1 MRTVDWTERLTEAQ
15 LAYVL
20 LAPTFLLLGLIA
32 FWPLVST
39 FEMSLRADSLVGA
52 GNIGDYVGFENYVE
66 LLTGGRDAVIGVPFL
81 DVDQPFQS
89 AVIVTLIFAVVSVAI
104 ETVLGFVAALALNQ
118 EFTGRR
124 WVRVALILPWSVPI
138 VIQGMMFFL
147 MFAPG
152 VGFATPPLAEVGII
166 DGTPLNDGLDSL
178 LIIIVADVW
187 KTTAFMM
194 LLILAGLQSID
205 RSLYDVSKVAGASK
219 WQEFKLIT
227 FPLVLPAVL
236 VAMLFRTINAMRV
249 YGLIE
254 SISGCGTV
262 PSLSCMVVSTFSS
275 RRFGTS
281 AAIAF
286 ITAAIIAVVVVV
298 YIIRFA
304 RSSEGVI

>member
-1 MRTVDWTERLTEAQ
+1 MRALDWTERLTEAQ
-15 LAYVL
+15 LAYFLMV
-20 LAPTFLLLGLIA
+20 PTFLLLGMIA
-32 FWPLVST
+32 FWPLAST

-66 LLTGGRDAVIGVPFL
+66 LLTGQRDAVIGVPFL
-81 DVDQPFQS
+81 DFSQPFRS
-89 AVIVTLIFAVVSVAI
+89 AVVVTFIFAAVSVAI
-104 ETVLGFVAALALNQ
+104 ETMLGFVAALALNQ

-152 VGFATPPLAEVGII
+152 VGFATPPLAEAGIV
-166 DGTPLNDGLDSL
+166 DSTPLNDGLDSL
-178 LIIIVADVW
+178 MIIVIADVW

-286 ITAAIIAVVVVV
+286 ITAAIIAAVVVI
-298 YIIRFA
+298 YIVRFA